1 MKECG
6 DVYYY
11 VKELLIKLSVL
22 SPRNV
27 RNVFTKR
34 RVEGV
39 TFKVVAGRN
48 GGGGN
53 ILNMGLRHVILRDNI
68 SSVI

>member
-1 MKECG
+1 MTIHLIMKECG

-22 SPRNV
+22 SSRNV
-27 RNVFTKR
+27 RKVFTKR

-39 TFKVVAGRN
+39 TFNEVAGR
-48 GGGGN
+48 G
-53 ILNMGLRHVILRDNI
+53 REERVIY
-68 SSVI
+68 

>member
-22 SPRNV
+22 SSRNV
-27 RNVFTKR
+27 RKVFTKR
-34 RVEGV
+34 PGEGV
-39 TFKVVAGRN
+39 TFNVVAGRRREE
-48 GGGGN
+48 G
-53 ILNMGLRHVILRDNI
+53 VIY
-68 SSVI
+68 

>member
-11 VKELLIKLSVL
+11 VKELLVKLSVL
-22 SPRNV
+22 SSRNV

-39 TFKVVAGRN
+39 TFNMVAGRK

>member
-11 VKELLIKLSVL
+11 VKELLIKLSIL
-22 SPRNV
+22 SSRNV
-27 RNVFTKR
+27 RKVFTKR

-39 TFKVVAGRN
+39 TFNVVAGR
-48 GGGGN
+48 GRGN
-53 ILNMGLRHVILRDNI
+53 ILNMGPRHVTLRDNI

>member
-11 VKELLIKLSVL
+11 VKELLIKLSIL
-22 SPRNV
+22 SSLNERE
-27 RNVFTKR
+27 VFTDGGLR
-34 RVEGV
+34 RDIQRG
-39 TFKVVAGRN
+39 GRERK
-48 GGGGN
+48 GGRRN
-53 ILNMGLRHVILRDNI
+53 ILNMGPRHVTLRDYI